1 MVRYRTVVCSL
12 FGQWSKSKDSTQ
24 QRFQPLSSKPNSHIV
39 DFIQYLLSD
48 LTSMDLNEQPLANI
62 REPMPTAYSCEENHS
77 YVNE

>member
-12 FGQWSKSKDSTQ
+12 VGQWSKSKDSN
-24 QRFQPLSSKPNSHIV
+24 FQPLSSRPNSHIV
-39 DFIQYLLSD
+39 GFIQYLLSD